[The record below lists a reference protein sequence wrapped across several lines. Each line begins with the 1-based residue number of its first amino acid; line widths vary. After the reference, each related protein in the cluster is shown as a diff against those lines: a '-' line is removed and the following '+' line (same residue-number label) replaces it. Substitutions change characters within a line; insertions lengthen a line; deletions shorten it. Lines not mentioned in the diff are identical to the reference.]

1 MAQSS
6 PILLLSPNLMHEFL
20 ISPKVYAIGCTINGS
35 QLIAEMLYLKEE
47 FALETKVDLYSDDRV
62 LVATVLIPKTDIN
75 THQNITLP
83 ICP

>member
-6 PILLLSPNLMHEFL
+6 PILLLSLKMHEYL
-20 ISPKVYAIGCTINGS
+20 ISPKVYAIGCAINGS

-83 ICP
+83 ICL